1 MGIAVGVP
9 YEANIPYFAMSVEP
23 RDSRATVVSD
33 ATTITK
39 TIGKHTYQWLSA
51 NAEYRNAWRLI
62 TTRTFVPPKTA
73 LYCHWLFFLN
83 EALEQRFLEQFPRMS
98 RVAQVQALSEKLSE
112 LRTSL
117 EKGLAAGGY
126 DLSKSAPQSRG
137 DVARSFLRKH
147 EEIESLKTELDQ
159 LLRQEQEMVR
169 WSHLGL
175 SDFV

>member
-1 MGIAVGVP
+1 M
-9 YEANIPYFAMSVEP
+9 
-23 RDSRATVVSD
+23 
-33 ATTITK
+33 
-39 TIGKHTYQWLSA
+39 
-51 NAEYRNAWRLI
+51 
-62 TTRTFVPPKTA
+62 
-73 LYCHWLFFLN
+73 
-83 EALEQRFLEQFPRMS
+83 EQFPRIS
-98 RVAQVQALSEKLSE
+98 SKARIQTLSEKLSE

-147 EEIESLKTELDQ
+147 EEIETLKTELDQ